1 MIIFKDMFDLYSK
14 NKKEISDNLLK
25 LRKIVSSQHLQD
37 ACELLQ
43 DKLAEEIFSLVVVG
57 QFKRGKTTFI
67 NALLAKDLLPTAIVP
82 LTSII
87 TILRYGPKLKI
98 ITFFQNKTQ
107 QEISLDDLPRYVT
120 EKYNPQNEKKVQR
133 VEIDYPSDY
142 LKNGVQIID
151 TPGIAS
157 VYEHNTK
164 TTYDYLPRAD
174 VAIFLVGVDPP
185 LTQAEL
191 HFLHDLKSLVAKT
204 FFVQNKI
211 DMVNIPEREES
222 LAFSKKIISEKSGY
236 SDIKIYPL
244 SAKLALEGKSTKN
257 RQKLEA
263 SGLVEF
269 EQALEQFLITEKGEI
284 LFKSTLHK
292 LQGFLNEETLL
303 AELAEKSFDLPLH
316 ELENKINILK
326 KFIQDSEQEKTD
338 SARLLSGEIKDLE
351 QEILGE
357 DIERL
362 KKEQTQLLTQQIN
375 QLAIEHHSDN
385 NIQFIKLLNTFIDSQ
400 IRQTFNDWRFREEK
414 ILKEHLQKILT
425 RFGGRMNQIV
435 DQITNFSAELLGVTK
450 QKFYQSELLPPE
462 IEFRFQTSDESDMLG
477 MIISLARKALPKILA
492 HRLILKEARQKVE
505 MMVDRHCGKSRYD
518 FSRRMKQLVNDY
530 RQRVSRAVETTQKD
544 VLQSLETAFSNKQET
559 VTEMTSQKVLL
570 SQKIQTLQEIKD
582 NLQKIKLN

>member
-1 MIIFKDMFDLYSK
+1 MFDLYSK